1 MKAFIS
7 HNKADK
13 LTART
18 LATMLIEQGEGVWF
32 DEWDIK
38 PGESL
43 TGGIEG
49 GLDGAD
55 VFVLIWSEHAQK
67 SNWVGMEL
75 RATVR
80 RRVDDHGLRIIPLI
94 MDGTPLPSLVADY
107 RGFDLSDGGMEL
119 DDVVKEMTG
128 HPRDVEIA
136 KRLQARLQEITA
148 TNLHP
153 NDPFGILICP
163 SCGLDD
169 FKRGSH
175 VDGRDNQ
182 WYLIDCNECGWSD
195 ATQ

>member
-13 LTART
+13 FTART
-18 LATMLIEQGEGVWF
+18 LATMLTEQGEGVWF

-38 PGESL
+38 PGDSL
-43 TGGIEG
+43 TGGIEE
-49 GLDGAD
+49 GLNGAD
-55 VFVLIWSEHAQK
+55 VFVLIWSEHAHK

-80 RRVDDHGLRIIPLI
+80 RRVDDQSLRIIPLI
-94 MDGTPLPSLVADY
+94 MDGTPLPTLVADF
-107 RGFDLSDGGMEL
+107 RGFDLSGGEMEL
-119 DDVVKEMTG
+119 DDVVNEMTG
-128 HPRDVEIA
+128 HPRDVELA

-148 TNLHP
+148 ANIHP
-153 NDPFGILICP
+153 YDPFGIIICP
-163 SCGLDD
+163 SCGSDD

-175 VDGRDNQ
+175 VDGRDKQ
-182 WYLIDCNECGWSD
+182 WYLIKCNECGWDD